1 MTATVSL
8 NNCDPS
14 SPCPGPIDGLAFFQ
28 DRNAPPSP
36 PVGNGNTF
44 NGGST
49 MNINGGIYF
58 PEQRVTYTGGAE
70 TGGSICTQLV
80 ANTIKITGETNFSG
94 NCSAIT
100 GVTDGQGALI
110 ALVE

>member
-1 MTATVSL
+1 
-8 NNCDPS
+8 
-14 SPCPGPIDGLAFFQ
+14 
-28 DRNAPPSP
+28 
-36 PVGNGNTF
+36 
-44 NGGST
+44 